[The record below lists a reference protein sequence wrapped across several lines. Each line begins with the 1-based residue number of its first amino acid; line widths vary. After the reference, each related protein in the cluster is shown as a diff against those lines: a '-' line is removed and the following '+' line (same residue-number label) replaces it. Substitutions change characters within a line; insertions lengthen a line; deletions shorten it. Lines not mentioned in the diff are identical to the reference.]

1 MPGKRG
7 RRSISDDTRHRSVFI
22 IPLLAWVFLLAG
34 TCPGCR
40 DSEATRPSRIIF
52 IVVDTLRADKSAAS
66 GAASF
71 TPHMDRL
78 AREGQEFP
86 EARSAFHFTS
96 MSMASMFTGLIPS
109 FESGEDNGSL
119 PATSETY
126 CGMARFR
133 TPEDSA
139 CLPDQLETLAEA
151 MREAGYWTLGVVGNP
166 LLFDPYGFSQGF
178 EQWIE
183 VGTIPGGLFRTGSQP
198 HHAEERAGDRINSAI
213 YAALDQRPSDH
224 FFLYAHYL
232 DVHDW
237 LLRRHGYKH
246 GVEVFDAFL
255 GELLSD
261 LERRKLLEGSVI
273 ILTSDHGEA
282 LGEIHVREPQPLH
295 FGNPSYDPVLRVP
308 LIVHPAHFEDSS
320 LPIRGRDMKGLIL
333 SLLEPRA
340 RDERIGFASESENF
354 FSEQKYQILQLGR
367 WKSFWSRDGSHRFL
381 VDLQNN
387 PAETRDVAEAHPE
400 ILAAH
405 RSRVDELAGEL
416 SADPRSLFRDL
427 SEEDRA
433 RLRILGYLDGDTS
446 HDD

>member
-1 MPGKRG
+1 M
-7 RRSISDDTRHRSVFI
+7 
-22 IPLLAWVFLLAG
+22 
-34 TCPGCR
+34 
-40 DSEATRPSRIIF
+40 
-52 IVVDTLRADKSAAS
+52 IVVDTLRADKSGAS

-71 TPHMDRL
+71 TPNMDRL
-78 AREGQEFP
+78 AREGQEFR
-86 EARSAFHFTS
+86 EARSAFHFTP
-96 MSMASMFTGLIPS
+96 MSMASMFTGLIAS
-109 FESGEDNGSL
+109 FETDESNGSL

-133 TPEDSA
+133 TTEDSA
-139 CLPDQLETLAEA
+139 CLPAQLDTLAES
-151 MREAGYWTLGVVGNP
+151 MRSAGYWTLGVVGNP

-178 EQWIE
+178 DQWIE

-213 YAALDQRPSDH
+213 YAALDERPSDH

-246 GVEVFDAFL
+246 GVEVFDVFL
-255 GELLSD
+255 GELLLD
-261 LERRKLLEGSVI
+261 LERRDLLEGAVI

-282 LGEIHVREPQPLH
+282 LGESHVREPQALH

-308 LIVHPAHFEDSS
+308 LIVRPAQFEDSS
-320 LPIRGRDMKGLIL
+320 LPTRGRDMKRLIL
-333 SLLEPRA
+333 SLLEPRGQ
-340 RDERIGFASESENF
+340 DERVRFVPESENY

-381 VDLQNN
+381 VDLQND
-387 PAETRDVAEAHPE
+387 PGETVDVAEANPE

-405 RSRVDELAGEL
+405 RSRIDGLVPEL
-416 SADPRSLFRDL
+416 SADPRSLFQGL

-433 RLRILGYLDGDTS
+433 RLGILGYLDENAS
-446 HDD
+446 LDD

>member
-151 MREAGYWTLGVVGNP
+151 MA
-166 LLFDPYGFSQGF
+166 
-178 EQWIE
+178 
-183 VGTIPGGLFRTGSQP
+183 
-198 HHAEERAGDRINSAI
+198 
-213 YAALDQRPSDH
+213 
-224 FFLYAHYL
+224 
-232 DVHDW
+232 
-237 LLRRHGYKH
+237 
-246 GVEVFDAFL
+246 
-255 GELLSD
+255 
-261 LERRKLLEGSVI
+261 
-273 ILTSDHGEA
+273 EA
-282 LGEIHVREPQPLH
+282 L
-295 FGNPSYDPVLRVP
+295 
-308 LIVHPAHFEDSS
+308 A
-320 LPIRGRDMKGLIL
+320 
-333 SLLEPRA
+333 RA
-340 RDERIGFASESENF
+340 RPGPSTHVCCRQF
-354 FSEQKYQILQLGR
+354 
-367 WKSFWSRDGSHRFL
+367 
-381 VDLQNN
+381 
-387 PAETRDVAEAHPE
+387 
-400 ILAAH
+400 
-405 RSRVDELAGEL
+405 
-416 SADPRSLFRDL
+416 
-427 SEEDRA
+427 
-433 RLRILGYLDGDTS
+433 DTNT
-446 HDD
+446 

>member
-1 MPGKRG
+1 MV
-7 RRSISDDTRHRSVFI
+7 S
-22 IPLLAWVFLLAG
+22 LLACAMLLG
-34 TCPGCR
+34 GSCLGCR
-40 DSEATRPSRIIF
+40 SSESSGPSRIIF
-52 IVVDTLRADKSAAS
+52 IVVDTLRADKNGSS
-66 GAASF
+66 GATSF

-78 AREGQEFP
+78 TREGQEFR

-96 MSMASMFTGLIPS
+96 MSMASMFTGLVPS
-109 FESGEDNGSL
+109 FETGEDNGSL
-119 PATSETY
+119 PTTSETY

-139 CLPDQLETLAEA
+139 CLPGQLDTLAES
-151 MREAGYWTLGVVGNP
+151 MRSAGYWTLGVVGNP

-178 EQWIE
+178 DQWIE
-183 VGTIPGGLFRTGSQP
+183 VGTIPGGLFRTGSQST
-198 HHAEERAGDRINSAI
+198 HAEERAGDRINSAI

-246 GVEVFDAFL
+246 GVEVFDVFL

-261 LERRKLLEGSVI
+261 LERRKLLEGAVI

-308 LIVHPAHFEDSS
+308 LIVRPAHFEDSS
-320 LPIRGRDMKGLIL
+320 LPIRGRDMKRLIL
-333 SLLEPRA
+333 SLLDPREQG
-340 RDERIGFASESENF
+340 ERVRFVPESENY

-381 VDLQNN
+381 VDLRND
-387 PAETRDVAEAHPE
+387 PAETRDVAEANPE

-405 RSRVDELAGEL
+405 RSRVDVLAEEL
-416 SADPRSLFRDL
+416 SADPRSLFQDL
-427 SEEDRA
+427 SDEDRA
-433 RLRILGYLDGDTS
+433 RLGILGYLDENAS
-446 HDD
+446 RDD

>member
-1 MPGKRG
+1 MTINCTLAILDGIR
-7 RRSISDDTRHRSVFI
+7 RRSAAMVS
-22 IPLLAWVFLLAG
+22 LLACAMLLG
-34 TCPGCR
+34 GSCLGCR
-40 DSEATRPSRIIF
+40 SSEASGPSRIIF
-52 IVVDTLRADKSAAS
+52 IVVDTLRADKNGSS
-66 GAASF
+66 GATSF

-78 AREGQEFP
+78 TREGQEFR

-96 MSMASMFTGLIPS
+96 MSMASMFTGLVPS
-109 FESGEDNGSL
+109 FETGEDNGSL
-119 PATSETY
+119 PTSSETY

-139 CLPDQLETLAEA
+139 CLPGQLDTLAES
-151 MREAGYWTLGVVGNP
+151 MRSAGYWTLGVVGNP

-178 EQWIE
+178 DQWIE
-183 VGTIPGGLFRTGSQP
+183 VGTIPGGLFRTGSQS

-246 GVEVFDAFL
+246 GVEVFDVFL

-261 LERRKLLEGSVI
+261 LERRNLLEGAVI

-308 LIVHPAHFEDSS
+308 LIVRPAHFEDSS
-320 LPIRGRDMKGLIL
+320 LPIRGRDMKRLIL
-333 SLLEPRA
+333 SLLDPREQG
-340 RDERIGFASESENF
+340 ERVRFVPESENY

-381 VDLQNN
+381 VDLRND
-387 PAETRDVAEAHPE
+387 PAETRDVAEANPE

-405 RSRVDELAGEL
+405 RSRVDVLAKEL
-416 SADPRSLFRDL
+416 SADPRSLFQDL
-427 SEEDRA
+427 SDEDRA
-433 RLRILGYLDGDTS
+433 RLGILGYLDENDS
-446 HDD
+446 RDD

>member
-1 MPGKRG
+1 MTINCTLAILDGIR
-7 RRSISDDTRHRSVFI
+7 RRSAAMVS
-22 IPLLAWVFLLAG
+22 LLACAMLLG
-34 TCPGCR
+34 GSCLGCR
-40 DSEATRPSRIIF
+40 SSESSGPSRIIF
-52 IVVDTLRADKSAAS
+52 IVVDTLRADKNGSS
-66 GAASF
+66 GATSF

-78 AREGQEFP
+78 TREGQEFR

-96 MSMASMFTGLIPS
+96 MSMASMFTGLVPS
-109 FESGEDNGSL
+109 FETGEDNGSL
-119 PATSETY
+119 PTTSETY

-139 CLPDQLETLAEA
+139 CLPGQLDTLAES
-151 MREAGYWTLGVVGNP
+151 MRSAGYWTLGVVGNP

-178 EQWIE
+178 DQWIE
-183 VGTIPGGLFRTGSQP
+183 VGTIPGGLFRTGSQST
-198 HHAEERAGDRINSAI
+198 HAEERAGDRINSAI

-246 GVEVFDAFL
+246 GVEVFDVFL

-261 LERRKLLEGSVI
+261 LERRKLLEGAVI

-308 LIVHPAHFEDSS
+308 LIVRPAHFEDSS
-320 LPIRGRDMKGLIL
+320 LPIRGRDMKRLIL
-333 SLLEPRA
+333 SLLDPREEG
-340 RDERIGFASESENF
+340 ERVRFVPESENY

-381 VDLQNN
+381 VDLRND
-387 PAETRDVAEAHPE
+387 PAETRDVAEANPE

-405 RSRVDELAGEL
+405 RSRVDVLAEEL
-416 SADPRSLFRDL
+416 SADPRSLFQDL
-427 SEEDRA
+427 SDEDRA
-433 RLRILGYLDGDTS
+433 RLGILGYLDENAS
-446 HDD
+446 RDD